1 MHHNGRGLV
10 RMSGVAAALAT
21 ISLSDL
27 NGAQGGQPLKVVKI
41 VTGFPAGSYDC
52 WGPIVKKIGFTADS

>member
-10 RMSGVAAALAT
+10 RMSGVAAAAT

-27 NGAQGGQPLKVVKI
+27 NGAQGGQPFKVVKI
-41 VTGFPAGSYDC
+41 VTGFPAGGYDR